1 MDCNFHPSDRSL
13 VLCNPFRGVC
23 NPWTLKLA
31 KQAMGLSAV
40 SAIEFDAVA
49 NGGYIDVMLEHYST
63 TYPPLVHVD
72 LALYKRSKK

>member
-1 MDCNFHPSDRSL
+1 MNSKFSPSDRSL
-13 VLCNPFRGVC
+13 VLCNPFRDVC

-31 KQAMGLSAV
+31 KQPMRLSAV
-40 SAIEFDAVA
+40 SAIEFETVD
-49 NGGYIDVMLEHYST
+49 NGGYIDVMLEHYDS